1 MEHVFIT
8 TAGVSS
14 PRWQQAFTA
23 AQLLHLPTPNVGFAL
38 RSFAP
43 ATLVWLL
50 IDETN
55 AQNCLADCL
64 ARGMKVVAMTREEN
78 AGQAKRVISAGASGY
93 VHYLA
98 VPTLLQQIAE
108 VISAGG
114 IWIGAE
120 LMRKMLILA
129 APQQQP
135 LRSVKLKLLTP
146 REQAV
151 AEAVAVGKT
160 NKEVARSLDITE
172 RTVKAH
178 LGAIFEKLGVR
189 DRLQLVLAVTKS

>member
-8 TAGVSS
+8 SADVTS
-14 PRWQQAFTA
+14 PRWQQAFATA
-23 AQLLHLPTPNVGFAL
+23 
-38 RSFAP
+38 RSFYLP
-43 ATLVWLL
+43 VNNTPLPLDKFPPSTLVWLL
-50 IDETN
+50 VDGPDGNNSLT
-55 AQNCLADCL
+55 DCL
-64 ARGMKVVAMTREEN
+64 ALGIKVVAMTREEN
-78 AGQAKRVISAGASGY
+78 ADQAKRVISAGASGY

-98 VPTLLQQIAE
+98 VPALLQQIAQ
-108 VISAGG
+108 VVGAGG
-114 IWIGAE
+114 VWIGAE

-129 APQQQP
+129 APPQQSIPHIKMQ
-135 LRSVKLKLLTP
+135 LLTP